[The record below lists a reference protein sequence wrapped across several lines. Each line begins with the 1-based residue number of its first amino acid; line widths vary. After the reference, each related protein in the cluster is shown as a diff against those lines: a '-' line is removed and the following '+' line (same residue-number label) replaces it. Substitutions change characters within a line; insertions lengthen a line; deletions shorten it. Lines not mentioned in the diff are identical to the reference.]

1 MRTLVIGGTQ
11 FMGREIVRRLVAR
24 GHEVSVLHRGDRHE
38 LGPEVRNLRSDRG
51 DLPRV
56 TALLKEERFEAV
68 FDLAYDE
75 KQGTTADQVEAVA
88 RSCGDRLHRYVFM
101 SSIAAYL
108 PGLDHREGDALV
120 PDDFAFPYSQHKAS
134 TERML
139 FRLHAESG
147 FPATTFRPPFVY
159 GPNQPLY
166 REQFFWDR
174 LFDRRPIIL
183 PDGGSSPMQ
192 WAYVSDVAE
201 ACVRAMEVPE
211 AVGQAFNIAHVEST
225 TQRGFVESL
234 ARVAGVEPVL
244 VDVPR
249 ARIQTAGGQLFG
261 RDIYFGDFLD
271 LPPYTEIVEKAPRIL
286 GVTPTAFEAS
296 LRNTLLSYKT
306 HPRRPADYAF
316 EDRLLAKG

>member
-1 MRTLVIGGTQ
+1 
-11 FMGREIVRRLVAR
+11 MGREIVRRLVTR
-24 GHEVSVLHRGDRHE
+24 GHDVSVLHRGDRHE
-38 LGPEVRNLRSDRG
+38 LGPEVRNLQADRG
-51 DLPRV
+51 DLPKV
-56 TALLKEERFEAV
+56 TALMKDARFEAV

-75 KQGTTADQVEAVA
+75 QHGTTADQVEAVA
-88 RSCGDRLHRYVFM
+88 RACGDRLRRYVFM
-101 SSIAAYL
+101 SSIAAYA
-108 PGLDHREGDALV
+108 PGLGHRESDPLV

-139 FRLHAESG
+139 FRLHADSG
-147 FPATTFRPPFVY
+147 FPATTFRPPFVH

-174 LFDRRPIIL
+174 LFDHRPIIL

-201 ACVRAMEVPE
+201 ACIRATEVPE
-211 AVGQAFNIAHVEST
+211 AAGQAFNIAHLEST
-225 TQRGFVESL
+225 TQRGYVESL
-234 ARVAGVEPVL
+234 ARVAGVEPDF

-271 LPPYTEIVEKAPRIL
+271 LPPYTEIVEKAPRML
-286 GVTPTAFEAS
+286 GLTLADFEAA
-296 LRNTLLSYKT
+296 LRETFTWYLAQ
-306 HPRRPADYAF
+306 PRRRADYAF
-316 EDRLLAKG
+316 EDRLLANG